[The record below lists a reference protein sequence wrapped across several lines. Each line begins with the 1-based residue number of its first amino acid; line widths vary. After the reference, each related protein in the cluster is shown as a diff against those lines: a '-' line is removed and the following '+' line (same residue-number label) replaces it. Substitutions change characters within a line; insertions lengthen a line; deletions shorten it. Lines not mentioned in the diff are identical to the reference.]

1 MDGARIYSIDTGSMG
16 FRTAA
21 QTTDKPFNTY
31 GYRAFVADDPSTSF
45 ASGGYLD
52 LSVPLPQDPKRNPTY
67 RENFTMYSRPTAFG
81 PPVSGRRFYGAPGS
95 SVNSVSSASMGSS
108 GSMDCF
114 DGYNWSFTP
123 PYYHGEAWA
132 DLVFRPDPSASYD
145 LERIMS
151 EINVVYWRADSG
163 PPSGSTNAAYC
174 TPLIPGGAGAIQG
187 RLPGFFPSSPYCGDT
202 INSNAMQLSSSFN
215 LFGVERIFETTGERN
230 GVKTNKTVG
239 QKWIISPKWETPML
253 NFNDTGVHPITS
265 ASSNLTVPLYGS
277 ASVTRGMWHQ
287 FGVIPTDPEKGIFL
301 SIDDIP
307 TDWLNYH
314 WMLINT
320 GSIYN
325 NYNVPTKD
333 TERFNQSKNFKSLTS
348 LFGFDRAKS
357 KVRLGELAESKI
369 LREAVVAVPYILEQP
384 EIADTNLS
392 ECSDIV
398 AAQKK
403 FIKIDPKLVLSA
415 VNPAVKSA
423 ASETGVAGY
432 ASKLPQAGQSV
443 KNLIRKMSRYV
454 LPPQFDF
461 LNNRKVSPMAMY
473 IFEFE
478 YKLDKDDLSYIWQN
492 LAPRDY
498 QKMSFQKSSV
508 AHELFDTEL
517 LNENNL
523 LNNPNLRWMVFKVK
537 QKSQVEYWDLVPD
550 QAGKASTQIWGAR
563 KKPKE
568 GYDISYNWPYDF
580 ISFVEAI
587 KVDVDVMYKNPNNKT
602 IPQSSQSNDKANQ
615 KKKDSAAQKNLQNK
629 RRGSKKGGGNY

>member
-1 MDGARIYSIDTGSMG
+1 
-16 FRTAA
+16 
-21 QTTDKPFNTY
+21 
-31 GYRAFVADDPSTSF
+31 
-45 ASGGYLD
+45 
-52 LSVPLPQDPKRNPTY
+52 LP
-67 RENFTMYSRPTAFG
+67 
-81 PPVSGRRFYGAPGS
+81 
-95 SVNSVSSASMGSS
+95 
-108 GSMDCF
+108 
-114 DGYNWSFTP
+114 
-123 PYYHGEAWA
+123 
-132 DLVFRPDPSASYD
+132 
-145 LERIMS
+145 
-151 EINVVYWRADSG
+151 
-163 PPSGSTNAAYC
+163 
-174 TPLIPGGAGAIQG
+174 AG
-187 RLPGFFPSSPYCGDT
+187 PYCGDT
-202 INSNAMQLSSSFN
+202 INGNAMQLSSSFN
-215 LFGVERIFETTGERN
+215 LFGVERVFETTGERN

-253 NFNDTGVHPITS
+253 NFNDTGIHPITS

-287 FGVIPTDPEKGIFL
+287 FGTIPTDPEKGIFL

-320 GSIYN
+320 GSVYN
-325 NYNVPTKD
+325 NYSVPTQN

-357 KVRLGELAESKI
+357 KVRLGELAESRT
-369 LREAVVAVPYILEQP
+369 LREAVVAVPYILDQP
-384 EIADTNLS
+384 EIADTSLS

-398 AAQKK
+398 AGQKK
-403 FIKIDPKLVLSA
+403 FIKIDPKLVMSVLAPIKGPNPSA
-415 VNPAVKSA
+415 NI
-423 ASETGVAGY
+423 AGY
-432 ASKLPQAGQSV
+432 ENTLPQAGQSV
-443 KNLIRKMSRYV
+443 KRLIQKMRRYV

-461 LNNRKVSPMAMY
+461 LNNRKINPMAMY

-523 LNNPNLRWMVFKVK
+523 LDNPNLRWMVFKVK
-537 QKSQVEYWDLVPD
+537 QKSQVEYWDLIPD

-568 GYDISYNWPYDF
+568 GYDVSYNWPYDF

-587 KVDVDVMYKNPNNKT
+587 KVDVDVMYKSPSNQT
-602 IPQSSQSNDKANQ
+602 IPQNAQSSAKSAQ
-615 KKKDSAAQKNLQNK
+615 KKKDVAAQKNLQNK
-629 RRGSKKGGGNY
+629 RSGNKKSGGSKGGGNMY

>member
-1 MDGARIYSIDTGSMG
+1 
-16 FRTAA
+16 
-21 QTTDKPFNTY
+21 
-31 GYRAFVADDPSTSF
+31 
-45 ASGGYLD
+45 
-52 LSVPLPQDPKRNPTY
+52 
-67 RENFTMYSRPTAFG
+67 
-81 PPVSGRRFYGAPGS
+81 
-95 SVNSVSSASMGSS
+95 MGSS

-132 DLVFRPDPSASYD
+132 DLLFRPDPSASYD

-163 PPSGSTNAAYC
+163 PPSGSTNIAYC
-174 TPLIPGGAGAIQG
+174 TPLIPGGAGAFQG
-187 RLPGFFPSSPYCGDT
+187 RYPGWLPAGPYCGDT

-215 LFGVERIFETTGERN
+215 LFGVERVFETTGERN

-265 ASSNLTVPLYGS
+265 ASSNLTIPLYGS

-287 FGVIPTDPEKGIFL
+287 FGTIPTDPEKGIFL

-314 WMLINT
+314 WMLVN
-320 GSIYN
+320 SASVYN
-325 NYNVPTKD
+325 DYSVPTKN

-357 KVRLGELAESKI
+357 KVRLGELAESKT
-369 LREAVVAVPYILEQP
+369 LREAVVAVPYILDQP

-392 ECSDIV
+392 ACSDIV
-398 AAQKK
+398 AGQKK

-423 ASETGVAGY
+423 TSETGVAGY
-432 ASKLPQAGQSV
+432 ASKLPQAGQSI
-443 KNLIRKMSRYV
+443 KNLVQKMRRYV

-523 LNNPNLRWMVFKVK
+523 LDNPNLRWMVFKVK
-537 QKSQVEYWDLVPD
+537 QKSQVEYWDLIPD

-568 GYDISYNWPYDF
+568 GYDVSYNWPYDF

-587 KVDVDVMYKNPNNKT
+587 KVDVDVMYKSPSNQT
-602 IPQSSQSNDKANQ
+602 IPQNAQSSAKSAQ
-615 KKKDSAAQKNLQNK
+615 KKKDVAAQKGLQNK
-629 RRGSKKGGGNY
+629 RRGSKKSGGNKGGGNMY